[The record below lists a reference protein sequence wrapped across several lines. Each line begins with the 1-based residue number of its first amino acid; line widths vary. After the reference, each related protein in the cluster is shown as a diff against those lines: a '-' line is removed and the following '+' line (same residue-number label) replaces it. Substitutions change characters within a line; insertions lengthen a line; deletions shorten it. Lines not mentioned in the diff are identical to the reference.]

1 MTIEHTKEITNS
13 LTLNFQASEL
23 NEIREKQIQSLSC
36 RIFKD
41 EKIYSANAL
50 GEVDSKAL
58 EETALNNP
66 FGAIDYNYDYQGNE
80 KVSTEGG
87 KTLSETELLEI
98 SKSFSDKIKLE
109 MPNFLFSGKV
119 EYTDTHFEM
128 NNSQGGDYKKSLK
141 SLDGFLILKR
151 KGSPN
156 IMDSVMPYSSHTGK
170 VDLAGCDLF
179 FEMHKKFDD
188 IVTIEKGK
196 YPVMFVMDQGF
207 LAKFQEGLDPTFYHN
222 NACYYAGKLD
232 QKIFHEKVNLVD
244 TRFNEEK
251 GLFHRFDDE
260 GNTLTEKLPVI
271 ENGVFKN
278 IFYDNAA
285 AKKYS
290 KESTGNGRREY
301 NTSIR
306 SRSYHLDFEATGE
319 TTSEVFEK
327 YPKVIVAILAG
338 GGDTSSNGDYSS
350 PVQVAFMV
358 ENGKVAGRLEN
369 LNVNNSI
376 DKMMGDDFVAV
387 TNDQLVPINKNPF
400 VCLMNAF

>member
-1 MTIEHTKEITNS
+1 MRMRYKDMYKEKWFRSSDNVEFYYDYSQAGGGVFFTIKEGEKYFEDYISFFIQNPVE
-13 LTLNFQASEL
+13 EL
-23 NEIREKQIQSLSC
+23 KRVQEKLK
-36 RIFKD
+36 F
-41 EKIYSANAL
+41 E
-50 GEVDSKAL
+50 L
-58 EETALNNP
+58 EEGKHFLNAP
-66 FGAIDYNYDYQGNE
+66 SIEPGQ
-80 KVSTEGG
+80 
-87 KTLSETELLEI
+87 
-98 SKSFSDKIKLE
+98 
-109 MPNFLFSGKV
+109 
-119 EYTDTHFEM
+119 YT
-128 NNSQGGDYKKSLK
+128 
-141 SLDGFLILKR
+141 
-151 KGSPN
+151 
-156 IMDSVMPYSSHTGK
+156 V
-170 VDLAGCDLF
+170 V
-179 FEMHKKFDD
+179 
-188 IVTIEKGK
+188 
-196 YPVMFVMDQGF
+196 
-207 LAKFQEGLDPTFYHN
+207 LDPTFYHN

-232 QKIFHEKVNLVD
+232 QKIFHEKINLVD

-260 GNTLTEKLPVI
+260 GNTLAEKLPVI
-271 ENGVFKN
+271 ENGVFKS
-278 IFYDNAA
+278 IFYDNAT

-290 KESTGNGRREY
+290 KKSTGSRRREY

-327 YPKVIVAILAG
+327 YPKVIVAIIAG

-376 DKMMGDDFVAV
+376 DKMMGDDFIAV